1 MITHIKGVL
10 VEKNPAFV
18 VIETAGGIGYL
29 VHISLNTFSQI
40 KYETDIKLFTHY
52 VIKEDAQL
60 LYGFVTEDERTLFR
74 LLISVSGIGPN
85 TACLILSSLTV
96 NDTIQA
102 ISSENSQLIQSVKG
116 VGAKTAQRVIIELK
130 DKIAKAPIQIKD
142 KISISYNNN
151 KIESLS
157 ALVSLGFQK
166 NAAEK
171 VIDKILKEENSSM
184 NVEDLIKRALKLL

>member
-18 VIETAGGIGYL
+18 VIETAGGIGYM

-40 KYETDIKLFTHY
+40 KNETDIKLFTHY

-85 TACLILSSLTV
+85 TASLILSSLTV

>member
-40 KYETDIKLFTHY
+40 KNETDIKLFTHY

-85 TACLILSSLTV
+85 TASLILSSLTV

-157 ALVSLGFQK
+157 ALVSLRFQK

>member
-40 KYETDIKLFTHY
+40 KNETDIKLFTHY

-85 TACLILSSLTV
+85 TASLILSSLTV

>member
-85 TACLILSSLTV
+85 TASLILSSLTV